1 MLEARVSCRRFDSRD
16 ERPPGRDKMKNKSQ
30 ENKGNEQKTE
40 PKVTVELTNASGH
53 VSIVLTKAETREVVK
68 RNTGHWIFS
77 GGRLI
82 TAAELEKAD
91 WSDMAENETTV
102 QLTPGLVG
110 G

>member
-1 MLEARVSCRRFDSRD
+1 
-16 ERPPGRDKMKNKSQ
+16 MKNKNQ

-53 VSIVLTKAETREVVK
+53 ASMVLTKAETRDVVK